1 MIKRMIKPC
10 YAAPS
15 VTQTTAGTV
24 ERTGRRTAV
33 ALSSD
38 QRITRQAR
46 TVRRVLPGAVLAAQV
61 DKVVQPVRS
70 CGAE

>member
-33 ALSSD
+33 AL
-38 QRITRQAR
+38 
-46 TVRRVLPGAVLAAQV
+46 RRRFAPLGLVWQDPR
-61 DKVVQPVRS
+61 P
-70 CGAE
+70 